1 MLLWSLLVI
10 FAPVSEQSDWV
21 TLLAPSSVLEG
32 DSVVLKCQAKWT
44 GGIKT
49 MSYHKDGRQLLSSN
63 KVSTFSIQSAA
74 FNDSGQYHCAISGK
88 LLWNRET
95 TSKAVKL
102 KVQELFPPPVL
113 TASSSQPTEGTP
125 VTLTCE
131 TWLPPE
137 KSGTEL
143 QFCFFREGQG
153 LGPGWSKSP
162 ELHIPTIWSQDSG
175 SYWCEAQTV
184 TPRVKKQS
192 LKSQIHV
199 QRVPV
204 ANVSLETQPPGGQ
217 VIEGEKLVLLCS
229 VSEGTGNI
237 TFSWHRET
245 TETSLGNKTQRSLSA
260 ELEILAVKD
269 SDAVPVSRPALTIRV
284 SGAPAMVGD
293 VVELHCEVQRGTH
306 PILYQ
311 FYQKDV
317 ILGNSSASF
326 GGGASFNL
334 SLTSEHSENYSCEAD
349 NGLRAQRSEVVTLNV
364 TGPEGY
370 RKDLVIAGTLG
381 GLFGVLGFVA
391 VALPFYYWYQE
402 TSVPVSRPALTIRV
416 SGAQAMVGD
425 MVELHCEVQ
434 RGTHPILYQFYQKD
448 VILGNSSA
456 SFGGGAS
463 FNLSLTS
470 EHSENY
476 SCEADNGLRA
486 QRSQVVTLNVTGP
499 EGYRKDL
506 VIAGTLGGLFGVL
519 GFVAVALPFYYWYHK
534 TSVPVS
540 RPALTIRVSG
550 APAMVGDVVELHC
563 EVQRGTH
570 PILYQFYQKDV
581 ILGNSSA
588 SFGGGASFNLSLT
601 SEHSENYSC
610 EADNGLRAQRS
621 EVVTLN
627 VTGPEGYRKD
637 LVIAGTLGGLFGV
650 LGFVAVAL
658 PFYYWYQE
666 TSGGSSA
673 SNVPRGPSSSGSQ
686 ESTHSS
692 PLPAVGELQPLY
704 ANCETI
710 YSNTLTVTEK
720 GQPDYANDGA
730 ADKDVVYSQVWSI
743 QQTEGAANTRGTFP
757 ETKDSSVTYAN
768 VRKT

>member
-10 FAPVSEQSDWV
+10 FDWV

-269 SDAVPVSRPALTIRV
+269 SDAGKYYCR
-284 SGAPAMVGD
+284 
-293 VVELHCEVQRGTH
+293 
-306 PILYQ
+306 
-311 FYQKDV
+311 
-317 ILGNSSASF
+317 
-326 GGGASFNL
+326 
-334 SLTSEHSENYSCEAD
+334 AD
-349 NGLRAQRSEVVTLNV
+349 NGYRPVLSEVNITV
-364 TGPEGY
+364 
-370 RKDLVIAGTLG
+370 RI
-381 GLFGVLGFVA
+381 
-391 VALPFYYWYQE
+391 
-402 TSVPVSRPALTIRV
+402 
-416 SGAQAMVGD
+416 
-425 MVELHCEVQ
+425 
-434 RGTHPILYQFYQKD
+434 
-448 VILGNSSA
+448 
-456 SFGGGAS
+456 
-463 FNLSLTS
+463 
-470 EHSENY
+470 
-476 SCEADNGLRA
+476 
-486 QRSQVVTLNVTGP
+486 
-499 EGYRKDL
+499 
-506 VIAGTLGGLFGVL
+506 
-519 GFVAVALPFYYWYHK
+519 
-534 TSVPVS
+534 PVS

>member
-1 MLLWSLLVI
+1 MEWEHMGPEDRTPVASFFCTVQVSLSLTGFIASEIFDHCAINCYWIRGTPIGHLCRCLPQPDCACLAPIDQGWLLEDLELPEDSLSQLDGDG
-10 FAPVSEQSDWV
+10 FDWV

-88 LLWNRET
+88 LLWNWET

-269 SDAVPVSRPALTIRV
+269 SDAGKYYCRADNGYQPVLSEVNITVRIPVSRPALTIRV

-391 VALPFYYWYQE
+391 VALPFYYWY
-402 TSVPVSRPALTIRV
+402 
-416 SGAQAMVGD
+416 
-425 MVELHCEVQ
+425 
-434 RGTHPILYQFYQKD
+434 
-448 VILGNSSA
+448 
-456 SFGGGAS
+456 
-463 FNLSLTS
+463 
-470 EHSENY
+470 
-476 SCEADNGLRA
+476 
-486 QRSQVVTLNVTGP
+486 
-499 EGYRKDL
+499 
-506 VIAGTLGGLFGVL
+506 
-519 GFVAVALPFYYWYHK
+519 HK
-534 TSVPVS
+534 
-540 RPALTIRVSG
+540 
-550 APAMVGDVVELHC
+550 
-563 EVQRGTH
+563 
-570 PILYQFYQKDV
+570 
-581 ILGNSSA
+581 
-588 SFGGGASFNLSLT
+588 
-601 SEHSENYSC
+601 
-610 EADNGLRAQRS
+610 
-621 EVVTLN
+621 
-627 VTGPEGYRKD
+627 
-637 LVIAGTLGGLFGV
+637 
-650 LGFVAVAL
+650 
-658 PFYYWYQE
+658 

-704 ANCETI
+704 AN
-710 YSNTLTVTEK
+710 Y
-720 GQPDYANDGA
+720 GA
-730 ADKDVVYSQVWSI
+730 ADSDGVYSQMWSI

-757 ETKDSSVTYAN
+757 ETKVS
-768 VRKT
+768 